1 MGGLAVSDPALTSWC
16 RQQKV
21 AMSHSIC
28 FWSIVTKLNLMVLLL
43 FITSFSS
50 CLNDRVA
57 EFALT
62 KKEESDLK
70 EQNKEELDVIE
81 GEEEEDLHPEDL
93 EVFYPTN
100 QWQTVRPGQAIPAG
114 LHVQLNLQ
122 TGEKLAKLPDD
133 NEEKSD
139 GKDSPKSKRLGQIDI
154 DPNSFTTQEL
164 KRALAKMKET
174 MKADDSSEQ
183 KTHQEDVRRR
193 FRPIEKL
200 KEEFRELNLQL
211 ETDLEIMLKL
221 INKFNNSAST
231 LEEKITALSDLEY
244 YVHQVDNAKD
254 LLSLGGLQ
262 LLINGLNSSEPL
274 MKEYASFVLGA
285 ALSSNPRVQV
295 AAIEG
300 GALQKLLVILA
311 TDQSLA
317 VKKKAL
323 FALSSMLR
331 HFPYAQQQ
339 FLKLGGL
346 QVLRNLCTEKGMEIL
361 YIRTVTLLYDLI
373 VEKESLLQ
381 QLLKNNGDED
391 EVHEKTQQYSQV
403 NLVPAIVEQGW
414 CTIISNLLKMPEHD
428 TREKVLK
435 TVHVLLTFCKD
446 TYTGDPTLN
455 HTLSLLR
462 QEYEEL
468 AEEEQ
473 KEGEEDGYFKEL
485 LYSINS
491 IAQQL
496 K

>member
-1 MGGLAVSDPALTSWC
+1 MP
-16 RQQKV
+16 
-21 AMSHSIC
+21 HIC
-28 FWSIVTKLNLMVLLL
+28 FWSSTVVVLLL

-50 CLNDRVA
+50 CLNDKVA

-62 KKEESDLK
+62 KKEEGDLK
-70 EQNKEELDVIE
+70 EQNKEELEVI
-81 GEEEEDLHPEDL
+81 EEEEEVLDSEDL

-133 NEEKSD
+133 YKEKSD
-139 GKDSPKSKRLGQIDI
+139 TKDTLKSKRLGQIDI

-174 MKADDSSEQ
+174 TKADDTPEE
-183 KTHQEDVRRR
+183 KTHREDIRRR

-295 AAIEG
+295 AAIQG

-361 YIRTVTLLYDLI
+361 YIRTVTLLYDLV
-373 VEKESLLQ
+373 VEK
-381 QLLKNNGDED
+381 QLFKNSDDKDEA
-391 EVHEKTQQYSQV
+391 HGKTQQYSQV
-403 NLVPAIVEQGW
+403 NLMPAIVEQGW
-414 CTIISNLLKMPEHD
+414 CTIISNLLRAPEHD
-428 TREKVLK
+428 SREKVLK
-435 TVHVLLTFCKD
+435 TVHVLLAFCKD
-446 TYTGDPTLN
+446 TYARDSALN
-455 HTLSLLR
+455 HALSLLR

-468 AEEEQ
+468 AEEER

-485 LYSINS
+485 LHSINS

>member
-1 MGGLAVSDPALTSWC
+1 MP
-16 RQQKV
+16 
-21 AMSHSIC
+21 HIC
-28 FWSIVTKLNLMVLLL
+28 FWSSIVTKLNLVVVLL

-62 KKEESDLK
+62 KKEEGDLK
-70 EQNKEELDVIE
+70 EQNKEELEVI
-81 GEEEEDLHPEDL
+81 EEEEEVLDSEDL

-133 NEEKSD
+133 YKEKSD
-139 GKDSPKSKRLGQIDI
+139 TKDSPKSKRLGQIDI

-164 KRALAKMKET
+164 KKALAKMKET
-174 MKADDSSEQ
+174 TKADDTPEE
-183 KTHQEDVRRR
+183 KTHREDIRRR

-295 AAIEG
+295 AAIQG

-361 YIRTVTLLYDLI
+361 YIRTVTLLYDLV
-373 VEKESLLQ
+373 VEK
-381 QLLKNNGDED
+381 QLLKNRDDE
-391 EVHEKTQQYSQV
+391 EEAHEKTQQYSQV
-403 NLVPAIVEQGW
+403 NLMPAIVEQGW
-414 CTIISNLLKMPEHD
+414 CTIISNLLRTPEHD
-428 TREKVLK
+428 SREKVLK
-435 TVHVLLTFCKD
+435 TVHVLLAFCKD
-446 TYTGDPTLN
+446 AYAEDPVLN
-455 HTLSLLR
+455 HVLSLLR
-462 QEYEEL
+462 REYEEL
-468 AEEEQ
+468 AEEER
-473 KEGEEDGYFKEL
+473 KEGDEDGYFKEL
-485 LYSINS
+485 LHSINS

>member
-1 MGGLAVSDPALTSWC
+1 
-16 RQQKV
+16 
-21 AMSHSIC
+21 MSHSIW

-50 CLNDRVA
+50 CLNDRVS

-70 EQNKEELDVIE
+70 EQNKEELEVIE
-81 GEEEEDLHPEDL
+81 EEEEDLHSEDL

-100 QWQTVRPGQAIPAG
+100 QWQIVQPGQAIPAG
-114 LHVQLNLQ
+114 LHVQLNLH

-133 NEEKSD
+133 NKEKSNV
-139 GKDSPKSKRLGQIDI
+139 KESPKSKRLGQIDV

-164 KRALAKMKET
+164 KKALAKMKET
-174 MKADDSSEQ
+174 MKGDDMPAQ
-183 KTHQEDVRRR
+183 KTHQEDVQRR
-193 FRPIEKL
+193 FRSIEKL

-346 QVLRNLCTEKGMEIL
+346 QVLRNLCTEKGMEML

-373 VEKESLLQ
+373 VEK
-381 QLLKNNGDED
+381 QLLKISDNED
-391 EVHEKTQQYSQV
+391 QGHEKTQQYSQV

-435 TVHVLLTFCKD
+435 TVYVLLTFCRE
-446 TYTGDPTLN
+446 TYRGDPAFN
-455 HTLSLLR
+455 HTLGLLR

-468 AEEEQ
+468 AQEEQ
-473 KEGEEDGYFKEL
+473 KEGDEDGYFKEL
-485 LYSINS
+485 LHFINN

>member
-1 MGGLAVSDPALTSWC
+1 MP
-16 RQQKV
+16 R
-21 AMSHSIC
+21 IC
-28 FWSIVTKLNLMVLLL
+28 FWSSIVTKLNLVVLLL

-62 KKEESDLK
+62 KKEEGDLK
-70 EQNKEELDVIE
+70 EQNKEELEVI
-81 GEEEEDLHPEDL
+81 EEEEEVLDSEDL

-133 NEEKSD
+133 YKEKSD
-139 GKDSPKSKRLGQIDI
+139 TKDSPTSKRLGQIDI

-174 MKADDSSEQ
+174 TKADDTPEE
-183 KTHQEDVRRR
+183 KAHREDIRRR

-295 AAIEG
+295 AAIQG

-311 TDQSLA
+311 TDQSSA

-361 YIRTVTLLYDLI
+361 YIRTVTLLYDLV
-373 VEKESLLQ
+373 VEK
-381 QLLKNNGDED
+381 QLIKNSDDKDEA
-391 EVHEKTQQYSQV
+391 HEKTQQYSQV
-403 NLVPAIVEQGW
+403 NLMPAIVEQGW
-414 CTIISNLLKMPEHD
+414 CTIISNLLRTPEHD
-428 TREKVLK
+428 SREKVLK
-435 TVHVLLTFCKD
+435 TVHVLLAFCKD
-446 TYTGDPTLN
+446 AYAGDPTLN
-455 HTLSLLR
+455 HVLSLLR

-473 KEGEEDGYFKEL
+473 KEGDEDGYFKEL
-485 LYSINS
+485 LHSINS

>member
-1 MGGLAVSDPALTSWC
+1 MP
-16 RQQKV
+16 
-21 AMSHSIC
+21 HIC
-28 FWSIVTKLNLMVLLL
+28 FWSSTVVVLLL

-62 KKEESDLK
+62 KKEEGDLK
-70 EQNKEELDVIE
+70 EQNKEELEVI
-81 GEEEEDLHPEDL
+81 EEEEEVLDSEDL

-133 NEEKSD
+133 YKEKSD
-139 GKDSPKSKRLGQIDI
+139 TKDTLKSKRLGQIDI

-174 MKADDSSEQ
+174 TKADDTPEE
-183 KTHQEDVRRR
+183 KTHQEDIRRR

-254 LLSLGGLQ
+254 LLSVGGLQ

-295 AAIEG
+295 AAIQG

-361 YIRTVTLLYDLI
+361 YIRTVTLLYDLV
-373 VEKESLLQ
+373 VEK
-381 QLLKNNGDED
+381 QLFKNSDDKDEA
-391 EVHEKTQQYSQV
+391 HGKTQQYSQV
-403 NLVPAIVEQGW
+403 NLMPAIVEQGW
-414 CTIISNLLKMPEHD
+414 CTIISNLLRAPEHD
-428 TREKVLK
+428 SREKVLK
-435 TVHVLLTFCKD
+435 TVHILLAFCKD
-446 TYTGDPTLN
+446 TYARDSALN
-455 HTLSLLR
+455 HALSLLR

-468 AEEEQ
+468 AEEER

-485 LYSINS
+485 LHSINS

>member
-1 MGGLAVSDPALTSWC
+1 MYFLFTFY
-16 RQQKV
+16 
-21 AMSHSIC
+21 IC
-28 FWSIVTKLNLMVLLL
+28 VLFYNTRLL
-43 FITSFSS
+43 SMIPFSS
-50 CLNDRVA
+50 YLNGSV
-57 EFALT
+57 FALSVET
-62 KKEESDLK
+62 NLK
-70 EQNKEELDVIE
+70 SLNFLF
-81 GEEEEDLHPEDL
+81 L
-93 EVFYPTN
+93 
-100 QWQTVRPGQAIPAG
+100 GQAIPAG

-133 NEEKSD
+133 YKEKSD
-139 GKDSPKSKRLGQIDI
+139 TKDSPKSKRLGQIDI

-164 KRALAKMKET
+164 KKALAKMKET
-174 MKADDSSEQ
+174 TK
-183 KTHQEDVRRR
+183 EDIRRR

-221 INKFNNSAST
+221 INKFNSSAST

-274 MKEYASFVLGA
+274 MKNMLLF
-285 ALSSNPRVQV
+285 NPRVQV
-295 AAIEG
+295 AAIQG

-339 FLKLGGL
+339 FLRLGGL

-361 YIRTVTLLYDLI
+361 YIRTVTLLYDL
-373 VEKESLLQ
+373 VEKRKEKKV
-381 QLLKNNGDED
+381 QLTLEKDEA
-391 EVHEKTQQYSQV
+391 HGKTQQYSQV
-403 NLVPAIVEQGW
+403 NLMPAIVEQGW
-414 CTIISNLLKMPEHD
+414 CTIISNLLRAPEHD
-428 TREKVLK
+428 SREKVLK
-435 TVHVLLTFCKD
+435 TVNVLLSFCKD
-446 TYTGDPTLN
+446 TYAGDPALN
-455 HTLSLLR
+455 HALSRLR

-468 AEEEQ
+468 AEEER

-485 LYSINS
+485 LHSINS